1 MAEGKERGLRSSPAS
16 LHKARLAAPGMR
28 APRQR
33 SPAGT
38 AGAAPRGLGA
48 AARSR
53 HCAHYITAPAPPPA
67 APLTCAAVTCTNSS
81 LNRCPGKGD
90 YSAGATWKERWEPA
104 PCTRPHPPAQRL
116 PRWAPLGHPR
126 ARLCPLLL
134 PRLSPKSASWH
145 LGRGLGTSL
154 SCHHHADHSVP
165 GLLGLEGTSGARLVQ
180 PPCLGDKG
188 TRPGG
193 L

>member
-116 PRWAPLGHPR
+116 PRWAPLGHRWGIPGHRSAPSAAAALTQISLLAPGQR
-126 ARLCPLLL
+126 AGHQPLLSP
-134 PRLSPKSASWH
+134 PR
-145 LGRGLGTSL
+145 
-154 SCHHHADHSVP
+154 
-165 GLLGLEGTSGARLVQ
+165 
-180 PPCLGDKG
+180 
-188 TRPGG
+188 
-193 L
+193 